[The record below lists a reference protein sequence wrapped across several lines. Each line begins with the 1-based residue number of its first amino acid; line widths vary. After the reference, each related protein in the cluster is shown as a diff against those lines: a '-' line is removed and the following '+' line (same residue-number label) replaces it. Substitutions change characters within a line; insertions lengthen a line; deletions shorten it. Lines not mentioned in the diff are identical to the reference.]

1 VPFVLGAAL
10 LLRWLGLYL
19 FEDEY
24 TSRVP
29 SLLGGIGLIV
39 LAAQLW
45 AVAFLADLQAANRRV
60 LEDLR
65 LRASRAE
72 YDAAP

>member
-1 VPFVLGAAL
+1 MI
-10 LLRWLGLYL
+10 RWLALYL
-19 FEDEY
+19 LEEEY

-29 SLLGGIGLIV
+29 SLLAGIGLIV
-39 LAAQLW
+39 LAVQMW

-65 LRASRAE
+65 LRASQAD
-72 YDAAP
+72 YDATRPDPYRRA

>member
-1 VPFVLGAAL
+1 
-10 LLRWLGLYL
+10 
-19 FEDEY
+19 
-24 TSRVP
+24 
-29 SLLGGIGLIV
+29 LIV

-72 YDAAP
+72 YDASR